1 LEKVTGKPRLRGAE
15 RTAALLLAMGK
26 ENADRIVRHF
36 GEEDLKHLA
45 RTAATLGRV
54 PRSAIDSLVDE
65 LAEAVSVGAD
75 LMGNDSVAEQ
85 LISGFLPEDQAA
97 ELMSDL
103 RGDAGKVVW
112 PRLAKMPDSATV
124 QYILK
129 EHPQVAAFML
139 SKLAPNV
146 AASVISQLPLELR
159 RELTRR
165 MLTIKPVLDAPVRI
179 LEEVLAQHLITRV
192 ARSDGPDIHARLADI
207 INKLDRE
214 QMDEVLTGLEEYRPK
229 EAKIVRGLLF
239 TFDDIVKLSLDVRS
253 RLFDEVPPD
262 MVLLALRGAEKNVTE
277 AVLEAVSVRARR
289 IIEQELTSGSTGSRR
304 DILQARRAIAD
315 LALDMANRGL
325 IEINND
331 DDYT

>member
-1 LEKVTGKPRLRGAE
+1 MEKVTGKSRLRGAE

-26 ENADRIVRHF
+26 ENADRIVKHF
-36 GEEDLKHLA
+36 DEEDLKHLA
-45 RTAATLGRV
+45 RTASTLGRV
-54 PRSAIDSLVDE
+54 PRNAIENLVEE
-65 LAEAVSVGAD
+65 LSDAMQTGAD
-75 LMGNDSVAEQ
+75 LLGDDSVAEQ

-112 PRLAKMPDSATV
+112 PRLAKMPESATV
-124 QYILK
+124 QYLTR
-129 EHPQVAAFML
+129 EHPQVAAFVL
-139 SKLAPNV
+139 TKLVPGV
-146 AASVISQLPLELR
+146 AASIISQLPNELR
-159 RELTRR
+159 KELTRR

-179 LEEVLAQHLITRV
+179 LEETLAQHLITRV
-192 ARSDGPDIHARLADI
+192 ARSNGPDIHARLADI

-239 TFDDIVKLSLDVRS
+239 TFDDIVKLSLEVRT

-262 MVLLALRGAEKNVTE
+262 MVLLALRGADRNVTE
-277 AVLEAVSVRARR
+277 AVLEAVSTRARR
-289 IIEQELTSGSTGSRR
+289 IIETELSSGSAGNRK

-325 IEINND
+325 IEISGE
-331 DDYT
+331 DY

>member
-1 LEKVTGKPRLRGAE
+1 
-15 RTAALLLAMGK
+15 MGK

-129 EHPQVAAFML
+129 E
-139 SKLAPNV
+139 
-146 AASVISQLPLELR
+146 
-159 RELTRR
+159 
-165 MLTIKPVLDAPVRI
+165 
-179 LEEVLAQHLITRV
+179 
-192 ARSDGPDIHARLADI
+192 
-207 INKLDRE
+207 
-214 QMDEVLTGLEEYRPK
+214 
-229 EAKIVRGLLF
+229 
-239 TFDDIVKLSLDVRS
+239 
-253 RLFDEVPPD
+253 
-262 MVLLALRGAEKNVTE
+262 
-277 AVLEAVSVRARR
+277 
-289 IIEQELTSGSTGSRR
+289 
-304 DILQARRAIAD
+304 
-315 LALDMANRGL
+315 
-325 IEINND
+325 
-331 DDYT
+331 